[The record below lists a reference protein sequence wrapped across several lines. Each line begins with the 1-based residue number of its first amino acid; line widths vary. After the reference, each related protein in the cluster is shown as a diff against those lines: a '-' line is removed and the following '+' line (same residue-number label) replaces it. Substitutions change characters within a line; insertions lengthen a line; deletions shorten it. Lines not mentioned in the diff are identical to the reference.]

1 MGPVVGFSGQQRSTF
16 WRQRRMVISLI
27 NGREAMLITVAL
39 PLFLRGAFLSCDLPL
54 LAYDLSSS
62 LRPMTDPLA
71 STKHPLYPHR
81 ANIYTIDESL
91 SELLP

>member
-1 MGPVVGFSGQQRSTF
+1 
-16 WRQRRMVISLI
+16 
-27 NGREAMLITVAL
+27 
-39 PLFLRGAFLSCDLPL
+39 LRGAFLSCDLSL

-81 ANIYTIDESL
+81 ASIYTIDESL